1 MQNFIAQSMRRMG
14 LAVDN
19 KVTPVSPNTGDQK
32 AANSK
37 APLSHMEIG
46 SKWSYST
53 LEYPMDIQQRSDMG
67 HYMMFYINIA
77 TDSGYSR
84 YSSTKKASKTGTGR
98 GGSGASGKSV
108 EIGQKQSPEQNAI
121 LSGSGSSIK
130 QAGTSPSETGD
141 SWKPGFKPKV
151 IARKPW
157 QGTAANAT
165 GSKRTHRTNDA
176 IVLYMPA
183 QVTTSYAADYK
194 DTELGAD
201 VGEAIGRA
209 SRADMT
215 TAGGI
220 GQLVKGL
227 AGQAQEKVE
236 QSIGSTVSAAGG
248 GDLNAARY
256 KLSNRAQNNFLEATF
271 TGLQFRKF
279 SFNWKFTPKSPEEAK
294 QVMKIIKTFKFHM
307 LPEMKGGSAG
317 RWYGV
322 PAEFDLFYMFR
333 GDENEWINKIQTCVL
348 KNMDVN
354 YAPNGYQ
361 TFRPIEKMQ
370 GAPPTEIDM
379 KLDFQETKLITKE
392 DALRGF

>member
-46 SKWSYST
+46 SKWSYAT

-84 YSSTKKASKTGTGR
+84 MGSTDKRTQSAFKER
-98 GGSGASGKSV
+98 KSA
-108 EIGQKQSPEQNAI
+108 ESHEDPAQKAI
-121 LSGSGSSIK
+121 LNGGGFSEKQQGSAPDATGS
-130 QAGTSPSETGD
+130 
-141 SWKPGFKPKV
+141 SWKPGYKPKV
-151 IARKPW
+151 VERKPW

-183 QVTTSYAADYK
+183 QVTTSYASEYK
-194 DTELGAD
+194 DTELGAN
-201 VGEAIGRA
+201 VGEAIGRV
-209 SRADMT
+209 SKADMT
-215 TAGGI
+215 SLSGI
-220 GQLVKGL
+220 GDLVKGM
-227 AGQAQEKVE
+227 AGMGMTMVE
-236 QSIGSTVSAAGG
+236 RMAADAASAVVG
-248 GDLNAARY
+248 GDIKAGLD

-348 KNMDVN
+348 TNMDVN

-361 TFRPIEKMQ
+361 TFRPIEGIQ

-379 KLDFQETKLITKE
+379 KLDFKETKLITKE

>member
-14 LAVDN
+14 LATDN

-32 AANSK
+32 AANSQ
-37 APLSHMEIG
+37 APLSHMTIG

-53 LEYPMDIQQRSDMG
+53 LEYPMDIQSRSDMG

-77 TDSGYSR
+77 TDSGFGRTNSMTTDKTEASR
-84 YSSTKKASKTGTGR
+84 NKAKKDPAQAAVMAGGGFSEEQQGSAPDVTG
-98 GGSGASGKSV
+98 S
-108 EIGQKQSPEQNAI
+108 
-121 LSGSGSSIK
+121 
-130 QAGTSPSETGD
+130 

-151 IARKPW
+151 IERKSH
-157 QGTAANAT
+157 QGTASNAT
-165 GSKRTHRTNDA
+165 GIKRTHRTNDS

-183 QVTTSYAADYK
+183 QISTNYTADYK
-194 DTELGAD
+194 ETELGANFGEAAGRISKSD
-201 VGEAIGRA
+201 MSTLGGVGE
-209 SRADMT
+209 
-215 TAGGI
+215 
-220 GQLVKGL
+220 LVKGL
-227 AGQAQEKVE
+227 SGMAAHQTER
-236 QSIGSTVSAAGG
+236 AAGALVGTAIG
-248 GDLNAARY
+248 GDINAARD
-256 KLSNRAQNNFLEATF
+256 KLSNRAQNNFLEACF

-279 SFNWKFTPKSPEEAK
+279 SFQWKFTPKSPEEAK

-307 LPEMKGGSAG
+307 LPEMKGGEHG
-317 RWYGV
+317 RWFGN

-348 KNMDVN
+348 RNMDVN

-361 TFRPIEKMQ
+361 TFRPIEGIQ

-392 DALRGF
+392 DALKGF

>member
-1 MQNFIAQSMRRMG
+1 MQDFISQSMRRMG

-19 KVTPVSPNTGDQK
+19 KVTPVSPNTGDQR

-98 GGSGASGKSV
+98 WGNKKSV
-108 EIGQKQSPEQNAI
+108 EVGQKQDPEQLAI
-121 LSGSGSSIK
+121 LSGTEFSED
-130 QAGTSPSETGD
+130 QAGTTPSETGD
-141 SWKPGFKPKV
+141 SWKPGSKPKV

-165 GSKRTHRTNDA
+165 GSTRTHRTNDA

-194 DTELGAD
+194 DTDLGAN
-201 VGEAIGRA
+201 VGEALGRA

-215 TAGGI
+215 
-220 GQLVKGL
+220 
-227 AGQAQEKVE
+227 
-236 QSIGSTVSAAGG
+236 
-248 GDLNAARY
+248 
-256 KLSNRAQNNFLEATF
+256 
-271 TGLQFRKF
+271 
-279 SFNWKFTPKSPEEAK
+279 
-294 QVMKIIKTFKFHM
+294 
-307 LPEMKGGSAG
+307 SAG
-317 RWYGV
+317 
-322 PAEFDLFYMFR
+322 
-333 GDENEWINKIQTCVL
+333 
-348 KNMDVN
+348 
-354 YAPNGYQ
+354 
-361 TFRPIEKMQ
+361 
-370 GAPPTEIDM
+370 
-379 KLDFQETKLITKE
+379 
-392 DALRGF
+392 